1 MLSNN
6 EVDNFLVKM
15 GATSHAINQK
25 NILRYMINGKSIA
38 YVSSNVSPVRLSL
51 RCDPVLGKSLIQK
64 YESVMSAHNLDPK
77 KWITIVLT
85 GQLEDH
91 EVFDLVIHA
100 GVLIAEE

>member
-15 GATSHAINQK
+15 GATSKAINKK
-25 NILRYMINGKSIA
+25 NILRYTINGKSIA
-38 YVSSNVSPVRLSL
+38 YISSNTYPVRLSL
-51 RCDPVLGKSLIQK
+51 RCDPMLHKSLIKK
-64 YESVMSAHNLDPK
+64 YESVMSAHNLDPR

-85 GQLEDH
+85 GQLEDA
-91 EVFDLVIHA
+91 EVFDLITHA